1 MASAQV
7 CRNYLNGN
15 CRYGNSCKFYHPPRT
30 AQSNPPTLKLP
41 FQFTEDT
48 IRSDL
53 TVELPQWILSVYGAA
68 KYEPNLIYEGELSP
82 EELRWRSALAL
93 KEGKV
98 QEYVREE
105 ESLVSNAKAKIA
117 SLVADLSA
125 TNKLAQKLHQ
135 MRFANGQH
143 PGAPR
148 PRDFSETAVVPSIQ
162 PFSPSGMANEPRP
175 GNTSFGAR
183 SNVSAFGGG
192 GSSSFGSGGSAFG
205 AVNRVNPFST
215 AAGGGGTSSGSA
227 FGQSAFGAGK
237 PPAFGSSAFGGGPQT
252 GSTFGSSDT
261 PTVSGG
267 GAFGQTAFGQ
277 KSAGVPAFGTSTFGL
292 TNSST
297 KSAFGS
303 SAFGQSAKPSVP
315 SFGSSSPL
323 STFNQDSKPMKSAFG
338 SSQAPSAFASTPQN
352 TATPMPGTAFGQ
364 SAFGNP
370 PMTTAANPAATSV
383 FGQSAFGQEAKQ
395 NPFGTQPRE
404 TVASGSGFGLNQP
417 ASPVTSGF
425 GSFANTASTSTNPF
439 GQSSVMTVAAPANA
453 FGKSANVTQP
463 TSLNSF
469 AAPST
474 SAFGSASAFGAAPSK
489 SAFGFTNASDSRSPA
504 NSYSPLNSAFK
515 QPQLS
520 VPVPPGWSYDDPWT
534 WLLYGNAGTDNGGTL
549 EEEFIDAFK
558 QATFSLG
565 NIPSMPPPLDLRT

>member
-30 AQSNPPTLKLP
+30 AQNNQPALKLP

-48 IRSDL
+48 IRNDL
-53 TVELPQWILSVYGAA
+53 TIELPQWILSVYGAA

-82 EELRWRSALAL
+82 EELRWRSVLAL

-98 QEYVREE
+98 QEYIKEE
-105 ESLVSNAKAKIA
+105 ETLVSNAKAKIA

-135 MRFANGQH
+135 TRFINGQQ

-148 PRDFSETAVVPSIQ
+148 PKDFSESGVVPSTQI
-162 PFSPSGMANEPRP
+162 FAPSEMASETRP
-175 GNTSFGAR
+175 GSTPFGAR

-192 GSSSFGSGGSAFG
+192 NGSSFGSGGSVFG

-215 AAGGGGTSSGSA
+215 VPAGGGASSGSA

-237 PPAFGSSAFGGGPQT
+237 PPAFGSSAFGAGSQT
-252 GSTFGSSDT
+252 GSAFGS
-261 PTVSGG
+261 PAVSGG
-267 GAFGQTAFGQ
+267 GAFGQAAFGQ
-277 KSAGVPAFGTSTFGL
+277 KSAGAPAFGTSTFGL
-292 TNSST
+292 TNPST

-303 SAFGQSAKPSVP
+303 SAFGQSAKPSVTS
-315 SFGSSSPL
+315 SFGSSAPL
-323 STFNQDSKPMKSAFG
+323 SAFSQDNKPVKSAFG
-338 SSQAPSAFASTPQN
+338 SSQAPSAFASTSQT

-364 SAFGNP
+364 SAFGKP
-370 PMTTAANPAATSV
+370 SGTTAVNPAATSV
-383 FGQSAFGQEAKQ
+383 FGQSTFGQDAKQ
-395 NPFGTQPRE
+395 NPFGTQPQE
-404 TVASGSGFGLNQP
+404 AVAAGSGFGLNQP
-417 ASPVTSGF
+417 PAPAAGGF
-425 GSFANTASTSTNPF
+425 GAFTNTAPTPTNPF
-439 GQSSVMTVAAPANA
+439 GQSSAPANP
-453 FGKSANVTQP
+453 FVKSASATQP
-463 TSLNSF
+463 TSLSSF
-469 AAPST
+469 AAPATSAFGST
-474 SAFGSASAFGAAPSK
+474 SAFGAAYPSK
-489 SAFGFTNASDSRSPA
+489 STFGFANTSDSRPA
-504 NSYSPLNSAFK
+504 ANGFSALNSALK

-534 WLLYGNAGTDNGGTL
+534 WLLYGNAETDNSGTL
-549 EEEFIDAFK
+549 EDEFLDAFK
-558 QATFSLG
+558 HATFDLG

>member
-30 AQSNPPTLKLP
+30 AQNNQPALKLP

-53 TVELPQWILSVYGAA
+53 TIELPQWILSVYGAA

-82 EELRWRSALAL
+82 EELRWRSVLAL
-93 KEGKV
+93 KGGKA
-98 QEYVREE
+98 QEYIKEE
-105 ESLVSNAKAKIA
+105 ETLVSNAKAKIA

-135 MRFANGQH
+135 TRFTNGQQ

-148 PRDFSETAVVPSIQ
+148 PKDFSESAVVPSTQI
-162 PFSPSGMANEPRP
+162 FAPSGMASETRP
-175 GNTSFGAR
+175 GSTPFGAR
-183 SNVSAFGGG
+183 SNALAFGGG
-192 GSSSFGSGGSAFG
+192 NGSSFGSGGSAFG

-215 AAGGGGTSSGSA
+215 VPAGGGASSGSA

-237 PPAFGSSAFGGGPQT
+237 PPAFGSSAFGGGSQT
-252 GSTFGSSDT
+252 GSAFGS
-261 PTVSGG
+261 PAVSGG
-267 GAFGQTAFGQ
+267 GAFGQAAFGQ
-277 KSAGVPAFGTSTFGL
+277 KSAGAPAFGTSTFGL
-292 TNSST
+292 TNPST

-303 SAFGQSAKPSVP
+303 SSFGQSAKPSVTS
-315 SFGSSSPL
+315 SFGSSAPL
-323 STFNQDSKPMKSAFG
+323 SAFSQDSKPVKSAFG
-338 SSQAPSAFASTPQN
+338 SSQAPSAFASTSQT

-370 PMTTAANPAATSV
+370 SGTTAVNPAATSV

-395 NPFGTQPRE
+395 NPFGTRPQE
-404 TVASGSGFGLNQP
+404 AVASGSGFGLNQP
-417 ASPVTSGF
+417 AAPAAGGF
-425 GSFANTASTSTNPF
+425 GAFTNTAPTPANPF
-439 GQSSVMTVAAPANA
+439 GQSSAPANP
-453 FGKSANVTQP
+453 FVKSASATQP

-469 AAPST
+469 AAPATSAFGST
-474 SAFGSASAFGAAPSK
+474 SAFGAAYPSK
-489 SAFGFTNASDSRSPA
+489 STFGFANTSDSRPA
-504 NSYSPLNSAFK
+504 ANGFSALNSALK

-520 VPVPPGWSYDDPWT
+520 GPVPPGWSYDDPWT
-534 WLLYGNAGTDNGGTL
+534 WLLYGNAETDNSGTL
-549 EEEFIDAFK
+549 EDEFLDAFK
-558 QATFSLG
+558 HATFDLG